1 MALVVIKFS
10 LKIRLI
16 LKSNFVLKSYHSY
29 CFVASVTFCI
39 WGQMILPVLKEFT
52 TPFTLILLDLN
63 LKTRKL
69 VSYFYVI

>member
-29 CFVASVTFCI
+29 CFCP
-39 WGQMILPVLKEFT
+39 L
-52 TPFTLILLDLN
+52 
-63 LKTRKL
+63 
-69 VSYFYVI
+69 SYFLHLGTNDSTCIKGVYNAFHAHVA